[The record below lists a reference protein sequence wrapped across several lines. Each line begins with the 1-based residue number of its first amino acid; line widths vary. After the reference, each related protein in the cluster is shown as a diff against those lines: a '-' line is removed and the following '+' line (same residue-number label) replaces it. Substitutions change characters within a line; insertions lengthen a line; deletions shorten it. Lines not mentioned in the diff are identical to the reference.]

1 MYFKH
6 INNFFSHDVHIE
18 QLLHKNMLTDA
29 IFIASLQWAH
39 RHTPNISENKKK
51 QQHLIAFIL
60 CTVLEI
66 NDVRYDAV
74 KFKMQCYLPSTQKLI
89 WTQF

>member
-18 QLLHKNMLTDA
+18 KSLHKNMLTDV
-29 IFIASLQWAH
+29 IFIASPQWAH
-39 RHTPNISENKKK
+39 IQNVSEKRR
-51 QQHLIAFIL
+51 LIAFIL